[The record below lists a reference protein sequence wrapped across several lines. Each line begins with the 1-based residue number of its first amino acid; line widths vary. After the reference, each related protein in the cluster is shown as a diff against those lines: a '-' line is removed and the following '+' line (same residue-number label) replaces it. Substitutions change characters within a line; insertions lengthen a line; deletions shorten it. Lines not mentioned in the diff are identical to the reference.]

1 MVVSFL
7 EIYCDRVRD
16 LGQAFVSNN
25 GERNAHGLKPTSDV
39 HQQMK
44 LVRVRGRG
52 LCLLH

>member
-16 LGQAFVSNN
+16 LGQAFMSN
-25 GERNAHGLKPTSDV
+25 GERNANGLKPTSDV

-52 LCLLH
+52 LCLSH